1 MSIESLDYEHRLV
14 RYAELILEYLQ
25 NNGWRAER
33 SKIKDWILDKNED
46 ISDNFSEQ
54 KFGIDFG
61 LACIELKATGFV
73 TFPENTK
80 NAPVV
85 LTMKGIKTD
94 LDGLDSWKEIY
105 EASRS
110 HFIKKGE

>member
-1 MSIESLDYEHRLV
+1 MSAKSQDYEHRLV

-33 SKIKDWILDKNED
+33 SKIKEWILDNNED
-46 ISDNFSEQ
+46 ISSNFSEK

-73 TFPENTK
+73 SFSENAK
-80 NAPVV
+80 NEPIV
-85 LTMKGIKTD
+85 LTPKGIKTD
-94 LDGLDSWKEIY
+94 LKELDSWKEIY
-105 EASRS
+105 EASRT
-110 HFIKKGE
+110 HFNKKR

>member
-1 MSIESLDYEHRLV
+1 MPIELLDYEHRLV

-33 SKIKDWILDKNED
+33 SKIKDWILDKNKD
-46 ISDNFSEQ
+46 IRDGFSEQ

-61 LACIELKATGFV
+61 LACVELKATGFV

-85 LTMKGIKTD
+85 LTPKGIEVD
-94 LDGLDSWKEIY
+94 LDAFDSWKEIY
-105 EASRS
+105 EASRAY
-110 HFIKKGE
+110 FGKDK